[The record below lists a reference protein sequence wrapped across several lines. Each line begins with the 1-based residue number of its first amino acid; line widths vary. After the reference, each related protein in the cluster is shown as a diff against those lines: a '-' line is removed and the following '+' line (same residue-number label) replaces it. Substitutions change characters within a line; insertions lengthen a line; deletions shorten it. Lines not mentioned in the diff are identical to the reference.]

1 MAKATEQQAVI
12 PAPPPTT
19 VTDEVG
25 NAARRGLQGTGML
38 FEIGYRSFWIINE
51 EIIGKQEEVVLTNGS
66 KTAVLLDNYKGD
78 RAEGQAKIDRIRRM

>member
-1 MAKATEQQAVI
+1 MAKATEQAIVV
-12 PAPPPTT
+12 PPPTT

-38 FEIGYRSFWIINE
+38 FEIGFRSFWIINE

-66 KTAVLLDNYKGD
+66 KTAVLLDNYKGP
-78 RAEGQAKIDRIRRM
+78 REEGQRKLDAIRNM